1 MPRYQIITLV
11 DITRTNPTR
20 AETDK
25 LKLAQQANFNSLLQ
39 AIGLRSNVS
48 WVKDPVM
55 RTGRLPDPLDGAAT
69 HWQWIIDVERDEVF
83 LLDGDP
89 VGLLK
94 GDLNG
99 VPIIGD
105 LTNTA
110 ALDPACFF
118 SQGSKCNI
126 WVEETS

>member
-1 MPRYQIITLV
+1 MPRYQITTLV

-69 HWQWIIDVERDEVF
+69 HWQWTFDAERDEVF
-83 LLDGDP
+83 LKDGNS
-89 VGLLK
+89 VGLLID
-94 GDLNG
+94 DLNG
-99 VPIIGD
+99 IPIIGNLLNSVD
-105 LTNTA
+105 LE
-110 ALDPACFF
+110 PACFF
-118 SQGSKCNI
+118 SYGEKTNT
-126 WVEETS
+126 WVEEIV